1 MLEEAMRKRML
12 RLRDVD
18 SAMLDRLHSRTEA
31 AEALNISLR
40 SLDRLLKDGKLAV
53 TKIGGR
59 RLLRASEIARLI
71 DESTATAGGDG

>member
-1 MLEEAMRKRML
+1 MRKRML

-18 SAMLDRLHSRTEA
+18 STMLDRLHSRTEA
-31 AEALNISLR
+31 AEALGISLR